1 MKTASLIVA
10 LLWALAVIPASGQTP
25 SAGNTPAST
34 AATTAAA
41 PVAKTPPGTSVDK
54 PPEAPKKPK
63 KVWTNDEVGSLKG
76 SVSVV
81 GGKHAADSQSVAEN
95 DQNGKEAG
103 DLNPRA
109 EKVRQYRDT
118 IDQAKTQIADAD
130 AQIAKLKDFK
140 GENVAPSGGINPS
153 QTYNMVPPEEQV
165 KQLEARK
172 KQLEAKIE
180 DLENQA
186 RKEGIDPGELR

>member
-1 MKTASLIVA
+1 MKTTSSFVV
-10 LLWALAVIPASGQTP
+10 LLCVLGVIPASGQT
-25 SAGNTPAST
+25 SGAGSSPGST
-34 AATTAAA
+34 AASTPAA
-41 PVAKTPPGTSVDK
+41 PVAKTPPSVDK
-54 PPEAPKKPK
+54 PPDAPKKPK
-63 KVWTNDEVGSLKG
+63 KVWTNEEVGALKG

-81 GGKHAADSQSVAEN
+81 GGKHAADSQAVAEI
-95 DQNGKEAG
+95 DPDGKEAG
-103 DLNPRA
+103 DFNPRG
-109 EKVRQYRDT
+109 EKVRQYRDA
-118 IDQAKTQIADAD
+118 IDQAKTQIVNAD

-165 KQLEARK
+165 KQLEVRK

>member
-1 MKTASLIVA
+1 MKTIVFCSA
-10 LLWALAVIPASGQTP
+10 LLCVLGVVPASGQTP
-25 SAGNTPAST
+25 SAGSTPAT
-34 AATTAAA
+34 PVTTPPA
-41 PVAKTPPGTSVDK
+41 PAAKTPPSTPADK
-54 PPEAPKKPK
+54 QPDAPKKPK

-81 GGKHAADSQSVAEN
+81 GGKHAPGGQVVAEN
-95 DQNGKEAG
+95 DEDAKEEG
-103 DLNPRA
+103 DANPRA
-109 EKVRQYRDT
+109 DRVRQYRDA
-118 IDQAKTQIADAD
+118 IDQARTQIADAD
-130 AQIAKLKDFK
+130 ARIAKLKDFK

-153 QTYNMVPPEEQV
+153 QTYNMVPPDEQV
-165 KQLEARK
+165 KQLETRK